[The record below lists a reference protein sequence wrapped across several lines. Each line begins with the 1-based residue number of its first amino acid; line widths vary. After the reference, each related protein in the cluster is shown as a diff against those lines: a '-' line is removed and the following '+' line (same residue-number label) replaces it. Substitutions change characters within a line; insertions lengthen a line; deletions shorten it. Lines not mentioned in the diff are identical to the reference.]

1 MKYIENQNIWKTCVD
16 ALNKLDLSNIQVC
29 HESCCQSNII
39 SKDDEKKV
47 LAEISALAT
56 YSYEGDIETGKI
68 SQMKLFQM
76 EQNEQI
82 VGSHIFS
89 RMATHYYL
97 QEKAS
102 GKDYSKERI
111 LCATLHACLGNCYY
125 FLPKEDVVGRVFELG
140 KKLRIIQEF
149 DFVHT
154 YY

>member
-1 MKYIENQNIWKTCVD
+1 MLGEMKYIENQNIWKTCVD

-82 VGSHIFS
+82 VGSHIFFS
-89 RMATHYYL
+89 RGNAL
-97 QEKAS
+97 LFA
-102 GKDYSKERI
+102 GKSFRQR
-111 LCATLHACLGNCYY
+111 L
-125 FLPKEDVVGRVFELG
+125 
-140 KKLRIIQEF
+140 
-149 DFVHT
+149 
-154 YY
+154 